1 MKHLA
6 SHPYTT
12 GLSLLARRELTST
25 QLRNRLTNKGFT
37 PEAVNDTI
45 QQLKKEGALDDRR
58 TAGMYARQS
67 ALIKHRGQRR
77 AILDIVDLGI
87 ADDIAREV
95 VSQTY
100 EEVDTQLI
108 IQRALNRRL
117 TGRVQDRAQF
127 QKLYQY
133 LVRQGFDGPLAYSVL
148 EKRSANN
155 TCPDE

>member
-58 TAGMYARQS
+58 TAGMYARQA
-67 ALIKHRGQRR
+67 ALIKHRGPRR
-77 AILDIVDLGI
+77 AILDIVALGI

-155 TCPDE
+155 TCPDK

>member
-58 TAGMYARQS
+58 TAGMYARQA
-67 ALIKHRGQRR
+67 ALIKHRGPRR
-77 AILDIVDLGI
+77 AILDIVALGI

-95 VSQTY
+95 VSETY

>member
-58 TAGMYARQS
+58 TAGMYARQA
-67 ALIKHRGQRR
+67 ALIKHRGPRR
-77 AILDIVDLGI
+77 AILDIVALGI

-100 EEVDTQLI
+100 EEGDTQLI

>member
-6 SHPYTT
+6 SPPYTT

-25 QLRNRLTNKGFT
+25 QLRDRLVKKGFT

-67 ALIKHRGQRR
+67 ALIKHRGPRR
-77 AILDIVDLGI
+77 AILDIVALGI

>member
-58 TAGMYARQS
+58 TAGMYARQA
-67 ALIKHRGQRR
+67 ALLKHRGPRR
-77 AILDIVDLGI
+77 AILDIVALGI

>member
-45 QQLKKEGALDDRR
+45 QRLTEEGALDDRR
-58 TAGMYARQS
+58 TANMYARQA
-67 ALIKHRGQRR
+67 ALIKHRGPRR
-77 AILDIVDLGI
+77 AILDIVALGI

>member
-58 TAGMYARQS
+58 TANMYARQA
-67 ALIKHRGQRR
+67 ALIKHRGPRR
-77 AILDIVDLGI
+77 AILDIVALGI
-87 ADDIAREV
+87 ADGIAREV

>member
-12 GLSLLARRELTST
+12 GLSLLARRDLTST

-45 QQLKKEGALDDRR
+45 QRLTEEGALDDRR
-58 TAGMYARQS
+58 TAGMYARQA
-67 ALIKHRGQRR
+67 ALIKHRGPRR
-77 AILDIVDLGI
+77 AILDIVALGI

>member
-45 QQLKKEGALDDRR
+45 QRLTEEGALDDRR
-58 TAGMYARQS
+58 TANMYARQS
-67 ALIKHRGQRR
+67 ALIKHRGPRR
-77 AILDIVDLGI
+77 AILDIVALGI

>member
-1 MKHLA
+1 VKHLA

-58 TAGMYARQS
+58 TAGMYARQA
-67 ALIKHRGQRR
+67 ALIKHRGPRR
-77 AILDIVDLGI
+77 AILDIVALGI

>member
-1 MKHLA
+1 MKRLA
-6 SHPYTT
+6 SHPYSA

-25 QLRNRLTNKGFT
+25 QLRDRLTRKGFT

-45 QQLKKEGALDDRR
+45 QRLTEEGALDDRR
-58 TAGMYARQS
+58 TANMYARQA
-67 ALIKHRGQRR
+67 ALIKHRGPRR
-77 AILDIVDLGI
+77 AILDIVALGI
-87 ADDIAREV
+87 ADGIAREV

-100 EEVDTQLI
+100 KEVDTQLV
-108 IQRALNRRL
+108 IQRALDRRL

-133 LVRQGFDGPLAYSVL
+133 LVRQGFDGPLAYRVL

-155 TCPDE
+155 TCPDK

>member
-1 MKHLA
+1 MKRLA

-45 QQLKKEGALDDRR
+45 QHLKKEGALDDRR
-58 TAGMYARQS
+58 TANMYARQA
-67 ALIKHRGQRR
+67 ALIKHRGPRR
-77 AILDIVDLGI
+77 AILDIVALGI

-117 TGRVQDRAQF
+117 TGRIQDRAQF

>member
-1 MKHLA
+1 MKRLA

-12 GLSLLARRELTST
+12 GLALLGRRELTST
-25 QLRNRLTNKGFT
+25 QLRDRLARKGFA

-58 TAGMYARQS
+58 TAGMYARQA
-67 ALIKHRGQRR
+67 ALIKHRGPRR
-77 AILDIVDLGI
+77 AILDIVALGI

-148 EKRSANN
+148 KKRSAKSIGL
-155 TCPDE
+155 DE

>member
-1 MKHLA
+1 MKRLA
-6 SHPYTT
+6 SHPYSA

-25 QLRNRLTNKGFT
+25 QLRDRLTRKGFT

-45 QQLKKEGALDDRR
+45 QRLKEEGALDDRR
-58 TAGMYARQS
+58 TAGMYARQA
-67 ALIKHRGQRR
+67 ALIKHRGPRR
-77 AILDIVDLGI
+77 AILDIVALGI

-100 EEVDTQLI
+100 EEVDTQLV
-108 IQRALNRRL
+108 IQRALDRRL

>member
-58 TAGMYARQS
+58 TAGMYARQA
-67 ALIKHRGQRR
+67 ALIKHRGPRR
-77 AILDIVDLGI
+77 AILDIVALGI

-95 VSQTY
+95 VSHTY

>member
-45 QQLKKEGALDDRR
+45 QRLTEEGALDDRR
-58 TAGMYARQS
+58 TANMYARQA
-67 ALIKHRGQRR
+67 ALIKHRGPRR
-77 AILDIVDLGI
+77 AILDIVALGI
-87 ADDIAREV
+87 ADGIAREV

-100 EEVDTQLI
+100 KEVDTQLV
-108 IQRALNRRL
+108 IQRALDRRL
-117 TGRVQDRAQF
+117 TGRVQDRAHF
-127 QKLYQY
+127 QNLASFRIGILIFNRCK
-133 LVRQGFDGPLAYSVL
+133 RQP
-148 EKRSANN
+148 KRSWRKHLPSAN
-155 TCPDE
+155 

>member
-45 QQLKKEGALDDRR
+45 QRLTEEGALDDRR

-67 ALIKHRGQRR
+67 ALIKHRGPRR
-77 AILDIVDLGI
+77 AILDIVALGI
-87 ADDIAREV
+87 ADGIAREV

-155 TCPDE
+155 TCPDK

>member
-58 TAGMYARQS
+58 TAGMYARQA
-67 ALIKHRGQRR
+67 ALIKHRGPRR
-77 AILDIVDLGI
+77 AILDIVALGI

>member
-45 QQLKKEGALDDRR
+45 QRLTEEGALDDRR
-58 TAGMYARQS
+58 TANMYARQA
-67 ALIKHRGQRR
+67 ALIKHRGPRR
-77 AILDIVDLGI
+77 AILDIVALGI

-95 VSQTY
+95 VSETY

>member
-1 MKHLA
+1 MKRLA
-6 SHPYTT
+6 SHPYSA

-25 QLRNRLTNKGFT
+25 QLRDRLTRKGFT

-45 QQLKKEGALDDRR
+45 QRLTEEGALDDRR
-58 TAGMYARQS
+58 TANMYARQA
-67 ALIKHRGQRR
+67 ALIKHRGPRR
-77 AILDIVDLGI
+77 AILDIVALGI

>member
-1 MKHLA
+1 MNRLA
-6 SHPYTT
+6 SHPFTT

-58 TAGMYARQS
+58 TAGMYARQA
-67 ALIKHRGQRR
+67 ALIKHRGPRR
-77 AILDIVDLGI
+77 AILDIVALGI

>member
-37 PEAVNDTI
+37 PEAVNDSI

-67 ALIKHRGQRR
+67 ALIKHRGPRR
-77 AILDIVDLGI
+77 AILDIVALGI
-87 ADDIAREV
+87 ADGIAREV

-100 EEVDTQLI
+100 EEVDTQLV
-108 IQRALNRRL
+108 IQRALDRRL
-117 TGRVQDRAQF
+117 TGRVQDRAHIQI
-127 QKLYQY
+127 L
-133 LVRQGFDGPLAYSVL
+133 
-148 EKRSANN
+148 
-155 TCPDE
+155 

>member
-1 MKHLA
+1 MKRLA
-6 SHPYTT
+6 SHPYSA

-25 QLRNRLTNKGFT
+25 QLRDRLTRKGFT

-45 QQLKKEGALDDRR
+45 QRLTEEGALDDRR
-58 TAGMYARQS
+58 TANMYARQA
-67 ALIKHRGQRR
+67 ALIKHRGPRR
-77 AILDIVDLGI
+77 AILDIVALGI

-155 TCPDE
+155 TCPDK

>member
-45 QQLKKEGALDDRR
+45 QRLTEEGALDDRR
-58 TAGMYARQS
+58 TANMYARQA
-67 ALIKHRGQRR
+67 ALIKHRGPRR
-77 AILDIVDLGI
+77 AILDIVALGI
-87 ADDIAREV
+87 ADGIAREV

-100 EEVDTQLI
+100 EEVDTQLV

>member
-58 TAGMYARQS
+58 TANMYARQA
-67 ALIKHRGQRR
+67 ALIKHRGPRR
-77 AILDIVDLGI
+77 AILDIVALGI

>member
-1 MKHLA
+1 VKRLA

-25 QLRNRLTNKGFT
+25 QLRDRLVKKGFT

-45 QQLKKEGALDDRR
+45 QRLIEEGALDDRR
-58 TAGMYARQS
+58 TADIYARQA
-67 ALIKHRGQRR
+67 ALVKHRGPRR
-77 AILDIVDLGI
+77 AILDIVAIGI
-87 ADDIAREV
+87 AQDIAREV

-100 EEVDTQLI
+100 EEVNTRLV

-117 TGRVQDRAQF
+117 NGRVQNRAQF

-133 LVRQGFDGPLAYSVL
+133 LVRQGFDGPLVYSVL
-148 EKRSANN
+148 KKRSASS
-155 TCPDE
+155 TDLDE

>member
-58 TAGMYARQS
+58 TAGMYARQA
-67 ALIKHRGQRR
+67 ALIKHRGPRR
-77 AILDIVDLGI
+77 AILDIVALGI

-100 EEVDTQLI
+100 EEVDTQLV
-108 IQRALNRRL
+108 IQRALDRRL